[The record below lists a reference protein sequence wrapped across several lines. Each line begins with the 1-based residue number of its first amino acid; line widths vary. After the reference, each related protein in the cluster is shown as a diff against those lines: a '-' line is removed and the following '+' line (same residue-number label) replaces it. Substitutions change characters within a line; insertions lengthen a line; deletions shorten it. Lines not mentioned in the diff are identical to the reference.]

1 MTLTFNADKY
11 KELLFRYQPK
21 LIRTEEE
28 NENALALVEELMH
41 KKDKTIEEDELY
53 ELLITLIEK
62 FEREYYAP
70 GQASNSHSMLL
81 FLMEQQNISQEDLV
95 KIIGSSEIVS
105 SLINGEKEIN
115 KEQAK
120 NLGKF
125 FHVEPNLFLENDY
138 GRMGND

>member
-1 MTLTFNADKY
+1 
-11 KELLFRYQPK
+11 PK

-28 NENALALVEELMH
+28 NENALTIVEELMH
-41 KKDKTIEEDELY
+41 KQDRTIEEDELY

-62 FEREYYAP
+62 FEREYYSP

-81 FLMEQQNISQEDLV
+81 FLMEQHNTNQEDLV

-125 FHVEPNLFLENDY
+125 FNVEPSLFLENNY
-138 GRMGND
+138 ERTGND

>member
-1 MTLTFNADKY
+1 MTLTFDADKY
-11 KELLFRYQPK
+11 KELLFLYQPK

-28 NENALALVEELMH
+28 NENALAVVEELMH
-41 KKDKTIEEDELY
+41 KQDRTIEEDELY

-62 FEREYYAP
+62 FEREHYSP
-70 GQASNSHSMLL
+70 GQASSCPSMLL
-81 FLMEQQNISQEDLV
+81 FLIEQQNTNQEDLV

-105 SLINGEKEIN
+105 SLINGEKKIN

-125 FHVEPNLFLENDY
+125 FNVEPSLFLEND
-138 GRMGND
+138 